1 MKSWIYLFDHEDFCD
16 VVDMIET
23 TGTSYIPSIEQ
34 GGLGDIVFIATND
47 YGGRILYMVTVSR
60 TRGFVADNGEVF
72 FDTVAKRGMLI
83 VDALR
88 FTSLREEGLPT
99 LKEGMPL
106 QLTDDIAEKLKRS
119 FVELDDYGDRKATD
133 LKTQIIM
140 DAKV

>member
-1 MKSWIYLFDHEDFCD
+1 MKSWIYLFDHEDLCD
-16 VVDMIET
+16 VVDMIEA

-72 FDTVAKRGMLI
+72 FDTVANRGMLI

-88 FTSLREEGLPT
+88 FTSLRKDGLPT

-119 FVELDDYGDRKATD
+119 FFELDDYGDRKATD
-133 LKTQIIM
+133 LKMQIIM
-140 DAKV
+140 DAKA